1 MSTVSPQHPMRDR
14 MWSSDVCNALNS
26 GMKLAVLQQ
35 TSNTL
40 IIDGSLLGAAVLYQ
54 TPNKMRKECEKRS
67 KTDEME
73 RGSSAPLLFLR
84 TQERKREGI

>member
-1 MSTVSPQHPMRDR
+1 MRDS

-54 TPNKMRKECEKRS
+54 TANKMRNECEKEARAMKRRGGILLHFYS
-67 KTDEME
+67 SEQKTENKKAFE
-73 RGSSAPLLFLR
+73 
-84 TQERKREGI
+84 Q